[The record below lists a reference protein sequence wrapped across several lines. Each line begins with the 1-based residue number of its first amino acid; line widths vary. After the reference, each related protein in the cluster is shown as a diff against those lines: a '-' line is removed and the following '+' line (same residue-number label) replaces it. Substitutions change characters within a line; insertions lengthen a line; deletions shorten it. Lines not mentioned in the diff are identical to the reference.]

1 MNIPET
7 DIQRLINGSPP
18 LHDKL
23 LNAMTM
29 GREKW
34 LDRMRSHYLD
44 KYILNGG
51 SKVKVLTGKQGTGKT
66 HLLRCVLS
74 DAKSLE
80 YTTVYLSAHDCRL
93 NDLASL
99 YRAIIDQIDKE
110 ELVTG
115 LCRNVASKF
124 SRFIDSEKYDPSE
137 LFVTNAY
144 FYDTYP
150 TTDEA
155 AKVIQQEVTSLIRAI
170 DLSSSFKT
178 FVYRVTCS
186 RMITDPTSNI
196 DIPLDWLS
204 GKNVAP
210 KDRKA
215 LSLFDKLD
223 RANARDW
230 LNSLVQLLKLSGK
243 KGLII
248 AIDDL
253 EVITQKSLSTGKF
266 FSKAAIMDVC
276 ELIRQLIDDTEV
288 LAHCLFLFA
297 GDSAVIEDS
306 NRGLKSYDALRMRLQ
321 TGLSKSDKFNAFA
334 DLVDVDKHLIS
345 QEGDF
350 SLTVGENL
358 RRLLDDAGI
367 DRNDYRHLDSLR
379 TQSSD
384 LQQQII
390 SAVYARNIR

>member
-1 MNIPET
+1 MNISEA

-18 LHDKL
+18 LDDEL
-23 LNAMTM
+23 LTAMTI

-34 LDRMRSHYLD
+34 LDRMRSHYLE
-44 KYILNGG
+44 KYILNCG
-51 SKVKVLTGKQGTGKT
+51 SKVKVLTGEQGTGKT

-80 YTTVYLSAHDCRL
+80 YATVYLSARDCKL

-99 YRAIIDQIDKE
+99 YRAIIEQIDKE

-124 SRFIDSEKYDPSE
+124 SKFISPEKYDPSE
-137 LFVTNAY
+137 LFVTNSH
-144 FYDTYP
+144 FLDTYP
-150 TTDEA
+150 TRDERE
-155 AKVIQQEVTSLIRAI
+155 KVILQEVISLIKEV

-178 FVYRVTCS
+178 FIYRVTRS
-186 RMITDPTSNI
+186 RMITDPASNI
-196 DIPLDWLS
+196 GIPLDWLS
-204 GKNVAP
+204 GRDVALRE
-210 KDRKA
+210 RKA

-223 RANARDW
+223 RYNARDW
-230 LNSLVQLLKLSGK
+230 LNSLIQLLKLSGK

-253 EVITQKSLSTGKF
+253 EVITQKSLSSGKF
-266 FSKAAIMDVC
+266 FSKLLIMDVY

-297 GDSAVIEDS
+297 GDSAVIKDS
-306 NRGLKSYDALRMRLQ
+306 VRGLKSYDALWIRLQ

-334 DLVDVDKHLIS
+334 DLVDIDQHLRS
-345 QEGDF
+345 QGNDF
-350 SLTVGENL
+350 SLRVGENL
-358 RRLLDDAGI
+358 REILDGVRI
-367 DRNDYRHLDSLR
+367 DLNDYSHFDSSR
-379 TQSSD
+379 SKSSD
-384 LQQQII
+384 LQQQVI
-390 SAVYARNIR
+390 SAVCARSIR